1 MSAAG
6 SMAARIARRPGIV
19 AALLLA
25 LLAVWLA
32 SGVLMPHK
40 RAVDVPA
47 PAARPAA
54 PTPVQVARIAAEPV
68 ERTVMLSGRT
78 APSRTVELKA
88 ETSGRVVAIGA
99 ARGSRVESGGLLVR
113 LDSGDRTARLA
124 QARAELRQRE
134 LEYEGQLKL
143 KPNGYISDAKLAESL
158 ALLEKAR
165 TEVTRAQIDI
175 DRMQIR
181 APFAGA
187 LQERRVEVGD
197 YVAPGTPVA
206 TYVDNRRLAVAG
218 SVAEAQAAGV
228 KPGLAGTAKLASGE
242 LVTGRLRY
250 VAPVADEATR
260 TFAVELEIDNPG
272 GTLPVGVT
280 ADIELPVGKVLA
292 HRLSP
297 ALLTLD
303 EAGVVGVKLQGEG
316 DRVRFVPATV
326 VRSSADGVWITG
338 LPDPA
343 PVIVGG
349 QGFVRDGDRIAVSMA
364 PSSGTK
370 LATPAP
376 PPPIAS
382 RSAAPGAANPAAG
395 VAARTVAAEIP
406 R

>member
-6 SMAARIARRPGIV
+6 AMLARLARRPAPI
-19 AALLLA
+19 AAALLA
-25 LLAVWLA
+25 LLAAWLA
-32 SGVLMPHK
+32 SGVLLPHK
-40 RAVDVPA
+40 REVETAA
-47 PAARPAA
+47 PAVRAA
-54 PTPVQVARIAAEPV
+54 AATPVQVARLVAEPI
-68 ERTVMLSGRT
+68 ERTVTLSGRT
-78 APSRTVELKA
+78 APARTVELKA
-88 ETSGRVVAIGA
+88 ETSGRVVAVGA
-99 ARGSRVESGGLLVR
+99 ARGSRVEIGGLIVR
-113 LDSGDRTARLA
+113 LDPGDRTARLS

-143 KPNGYISDAKLAESL
+143 KPDGYISDAKLAESL

-187 LQERRVEVGD
+187 LQDRLVEVGD

-206 TYVDNRRLAVAG
+206 SFVDNRKLAVAG

-228 KPGLAGTAKLASGE
+228 KPGLAGTARLASGE
-242 LVTGRLRY
+242 VVTGRLRY

-260 TFAVELEIDNPG
+260 TFAVELEIANPNG
-272 GTLPVGVT
+272 ALPVGVT

-303 EAGVVGVKLQGEG
+303 EAGVVGVKLQGAG

-349 QGFVRDGDRIAVSMA
+349 QGFVRDGDRVSVTLA
-364 PSSGTK
+364 AGPRPE
-370 LATPAP
+370 LATQGAAPAP
-376 PPPIAS
+376 
-382 RSAAPGAANPAAG
+382 APAPAPALTARGAAAG
-395 VAARTVAAEIP
+395 NTP
-406 R
+406 